1 MAIGKAIRGLVADW
15 SAALSKAFEGFWPK
29 TVQTIFGLGFLAVIV
44 SIPHLVWPKMDVKM
58 LNTEMSRYDG
68 RLTLVSF
75 DLANGSY
82 LDLKDPE
89 IACEMKGQSGT
100 SIKTVSKVIYEILP
114 SERKRSFS
122 YVEMGAI
129 PEQVAYFNC
138 YVTSASLK
146 W

>member
-1 MAIGKAIRGLVADW
+1 MALGKAIKGLAADC
-15 SAALSKAFEGFWPK
+15 SAVLSKVFEGFWAK
-29 TVQTIFGLGFLAVIV
+29 AFQAVLSLAFLVAIFSA
-44 SIPHLVWPKMDVKM
+44 PHLIWPKMDVKM
-58 LNTEMSRYDG
+58 SNAQMSRYDG

-89 IACEMKGQSGT
+89 VACDMKGESGT

-114 SERKRSFS
+114 SERKQSFS
-122 YVEMGAI
+122 DIEMGLI
-129 PEQVAYFNC
+129 PDQVAYFNC
-138 YVTSASLK
+138 YVSSASVK

>member
-1 MAIGKAIRGLVADW
+1 MVFGKAIKGLFAKTMRVILGLICLVA
-15 SAALSKAFEGFWPK
+15 AF
-29 TVQTIFGLGFLAVIV
+29 
-44 SIPHLVWPKMDVKM
+44 SISHLIWPKMDIKM

-75 DLANGSY
+75 DLENGSY

-89 IACEMKGQSGT
+89 IACDMRGQSGT
-100 SIKTVSKVIYEILP
+100 RIKTVSKVIYEVLP
-114 SERKRSFS
+114 EERKRSFS
-122 YVEMGAI
+122 DVEMGEI

-138 YVTSASLK
+138 YVTSASVK